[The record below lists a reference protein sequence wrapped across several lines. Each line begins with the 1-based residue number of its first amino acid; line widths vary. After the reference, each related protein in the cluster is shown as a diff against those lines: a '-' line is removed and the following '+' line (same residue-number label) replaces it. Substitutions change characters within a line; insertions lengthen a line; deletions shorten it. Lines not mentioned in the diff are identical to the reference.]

1 MGKYPVDRRITRQ
14 ECDDQLHQKQ
24 HLDIEPA
31 YQLSVIRMNS
41 TYLELVDKYFG
52 WKGFL
57 TTFMG
62 SVFLMLTWGLGSILL
77 YSIMTPGRMEQDW
90 VYLLLFFLVMGLP
103 GYFFLYKGAHYE
115 AFAYTH
121 YPIRFNRKT
130 RMVHVFRLN
139 GTVLSVP
146 WDDVFFCMAALSKG
160 FWEIQGQVMAP
171 DGVTVRET
179 FPLAPIVGS
188 RSECEKF
195 LPTYWEF
202 IRRYMEEEG
211 PAIADYQGTYLPI
224 KAYLPILHR
233 RESFWFAFHR
243 MHYAVGGAPLP
254 LQAMIFLIYLTIYPG
269 RYIAMRT
276 SKIPQWPQE
285 IEAVNVVEPND
296 PYFRDASMNPKD

>member
-1 MGKYPVDRRITRQ
+1 
-14 ECDDQLHQKQ
+14 
-24 HLDIEPA
+24 
-31 YQLSVIRMNS
+31 MNS

-52 WKGFL
+52 DKGSI

-146 WDDVFFCMAALSKG
+146 WDEVFFCMAALPKRY
-160 FWEIQGQVMAP
+160 WEIQGQVMAP

-179 FPLAPIVGS
+179 FPLTVHGVG
-188 RSECEKF
+188 EGDKKVLLAF
-195 LPTYWEF
+195 WELV
-202 IRRYMEEEG
+202 RRYMEEG
-211 PAIADYQGTYLPI
+211 PEDAYHRVGICMDIADKYEKVING
-224 KAYLPILHR
+224 
-233 RESFWFAFHR
+233 FHR
-243 MHYAVGGAPLP
+243 MHAEGGSN
-254 LQAMIFLIYLTIYPG
+254 IITYLIAAAFGIILLPG

-296 PYFRDASMNPKD
+296 PYFRDASMNPD

>member
-1 MGKYPVDRRITRQ
+1 MQYSGLTGKYPVDRRLTQQ
-14 ECDDQLHQKQ
+14 ERDDQLHQKQ

-52 WKGFL
+52 WKGFM

-62 SVFLMLTWGLGSILL
+62 SVFLILTWGLGSILL

-90 VYLLLFFLVMGLP
+90 VYLLFFFLVMGLP

-146 WDDVFFCMAALSKG
+146 WDEVFFCMAALSKR

-179 FPLAPIVGS
+179 FPLPFITGS
-188 RSECEKF
+188 R
-195 LPTYWEF
+195 
-202 IRRYMEEEG
+202 
-211 PAIADYQGTYLPI
+211 
-224 KAYLPILHR
+224 
-233 RESFWFAFHR
+233 REA
-243 MHYAVGGAPLP
+243 GNPP
-254 LQAMIFLIYLTIYPG
+254 
-269 RYIAMRT
+269 
-276 SKIPQWPQE
+276 SK
-285 IEAVNVVEPND
+285 
-296 PYFRDASMNPKD
+296 

>member
-1 MGKYPVDRRITRQ
+1 MEYSGLTGKYPVDRRITRQ

-52 WKGFL
+52 DKGSI

-62 SVFLMLTWGLGSILL
+62 SVFLIITVFFGAMFIAILMGISKSGWL
-77 YSIMTPGRMEQDW
+77 SPLMM
-90 VYLLLFFLVMGLP
+90 FLVMGLP

-146 WDDVFFCMAALSKG
+146 WDEVFFCMAALPQRS
-160 FWEIQGQVMAP
+160 WEIQGHVMAP

-179 FPLAPIVGS
+179 FPLTVNSTGALG
-188 RSECEKF
+188 REKVVRGF
-195 LPTYWEF
+195 WELV
-202 IRRYMEEEG
+202 RRYMEEG
-211 PAIADYQGTYLPI
+211 PEDAYHRVGICMDVADKYETAING
-224 KAYLPILHR
+224 
-233 RESFWFAFHR
+233 FHR
-243 MHYAVGGAPLP
+243 MHVEGTGNIIAYVLFAAFGIIL
-254 LQAMIFLIYLTIYPG
+254 LPG

>member
-1 MGKYPVDRRITRQ
+1 MEYSGLTGKYPVDRRITRQ

-52 WKGFL
+52 DKGSM
-57 TTFMG
+57 TTFLIWAIALLSFGAWMG
-62 SVFLMLTWGLGSILL
+62 LDLIFQSIVAKPGEDQPWGYGILA
-77 YSIMTPGRMEQDW
+77 
-90 VYLLLFFLVMGLP
+90 LVMMLP
-103 GYFFLYKGAHYE
+103 FIWYGIRLLHLE

-146 WDDVFFCMAALSKG
+146 WDEVFFCMARS
-160 FWEIQGQVMAP
+160 WEIQGHVMAL

-179 FPLAPIVGS
+179 FPLPFITGS
-188 RSECEKF
+188 RREAEKG
-195 LPTYWEF
+195 LPHHWEF
-202 IRRYMEEEG
+202 IRRYMEEG
-211 PAIADYQGTYLPI
+211 PEDAYHRVGICMDIADKYETLMSG
-224 KAYLPILHR
+224 
-233 RESFWFAFHR
+233 FHR
-243 MHYAVGGAPLP
+243 MHVEGGFNIVTSLFA
-254 LQAMIFLIYLTIYPG
+254 AFMAITILLLPG